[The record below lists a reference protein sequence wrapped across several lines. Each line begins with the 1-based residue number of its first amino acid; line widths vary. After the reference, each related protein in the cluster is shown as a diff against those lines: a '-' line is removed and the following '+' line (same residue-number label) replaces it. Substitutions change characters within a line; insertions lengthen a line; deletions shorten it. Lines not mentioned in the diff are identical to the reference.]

1 MGKFQIGMLI
11 FPDMTNLDFAA
22 PLEVFARMPNTEVHI
37 LAKDRSAIKTD
48 VGSFVPPTM
57 AIGEEPPLNL
67 IFVGGGPGI
76 NALLEDEK
84 ILRFVAETGL
94 KADWVTSV
102 CTGALVLG
110 AAGLLRGYK
119 AATHWT
125 AMEALRPFGAEPTD
139 KRVVVDRNRITGGGV
154 TAGMDFALTIV
165 ALLHGDAVAQS
176 MQLAMEYDPE
186 PPFQSGSPKIAP
198 PAIVE
203 RVRAGAAALT
213 ADRIAIA
220 ERVARKNGWP
230 SEP

>member
-1 MGKFQIGMLI
+1 M
-11 FPDMTNLDFAA
+11 
-22 PLEVFARMPNTEVHI
+22 H
-37 LAKDRSAIKTD
+37 
-48 VGSFVPPTM
+48 
-57 AIGEEPPLNL
+57 
-67 IFVGGGPGI
+67 
-76 NALLEDEK
+76 
-84 ILRFVAETGL
+84 
-94 KADWVTSV
+94 W
-102 CTGALVLG
+102 G

-186 PPFQSGSPKIAP
+186 PPFQSGSPKMAP